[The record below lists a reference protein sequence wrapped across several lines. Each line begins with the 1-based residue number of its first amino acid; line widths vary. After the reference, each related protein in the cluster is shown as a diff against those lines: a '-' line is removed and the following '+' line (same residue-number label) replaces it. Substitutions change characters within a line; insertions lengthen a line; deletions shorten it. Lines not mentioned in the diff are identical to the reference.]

1 MLLTASHFQTYYY
14 IIIIVDKNED
24 CLTAGVIAAIVIASF
39 TVGVLVGVALTLV
52 NLSRKQIKKGTL
64 N

>member
-1 MLLTASHFQTYYY
+1 MLLTASHCKTYYY

-24 CLTAGVIAAIVIASF
+24 SLTAGVIAAIVIASF
-39 TVGVLVGVALTLV
+39 TVGVLVGVALTWV
-52 NLSRKQIKKGTL
+52 NLSRKQTMKGTL